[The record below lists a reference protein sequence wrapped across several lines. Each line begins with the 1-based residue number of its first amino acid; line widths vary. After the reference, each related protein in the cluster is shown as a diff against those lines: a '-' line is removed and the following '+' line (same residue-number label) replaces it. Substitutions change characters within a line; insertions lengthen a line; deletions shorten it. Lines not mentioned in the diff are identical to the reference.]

1 MAKDQIVI
9 RPKSGWRIPQWC
21 EATGVSRSTCYNL
34 LTAKTLNSVKL
45 GRARII
51 VTPPAE
57 FLSSLKPA

>member
-1 MAKDQIVI
+1 MTKAQIVI

-34 LTAKTLNSVKL
+34 MAAKALDSVKL

-51 VTPPAE
+51 VTAPDD
-57 FLSSLKPA
+57 FLASLKQA